1 MMLKRIM
8 LACALASLAACAHNT
23 TTDAT
28 AAGGATAITPLD
40 CSNLGGI
47 ERLHCNEDALAQ
59 RGATLDAGG
68 GGPLGAGGTGATGAP
83 MTVKR

>member
-8 LACALASLAACAHNT
+8 LACAFASLAACAHNT

-28 AAGGATAITPLD
+28 AAGGATAITP
-40 CSNLGGI
+40 
-47 ERLHCNEDALAQ
+47 LAQ